1 MRPCPA
7 GLSVL
12 RCFTAVTTNWD
23 SVRSMPAPVDCRCRG
38 RQTSIPTRGFAT
50 AFVRGPAPMERGLP
64 PYSTVPALRRY
75 HEEHASHIARRAG
88 TMMSLPGVLRIG
100 AAAGLVGVSC
110 IANGIDAGSQPNDLR
125 PRIARQSTWQ
135 GRVNHDGRGSR
146 GSRSM
151 LQLIVAGKLL
161 LVALLRSWSSSIAEQ
176 QRRLA

>member
-50 AFVRGPAPMERGLP
+50 AFVRGPAPMERRLP

-125 PRIARQSTWQ
+125 PRMNAMS
-135 GRVNHDGRGSR
+135 DGRHCGARAVTGPRVSSFASISHLSACLSAFSR
-146 GSRSM
+146 TR
-151 LQLIVAGKLL
+151 
-161 LVALLRSWSSSIAEQ
+161 
-176 QRRLA
+176 